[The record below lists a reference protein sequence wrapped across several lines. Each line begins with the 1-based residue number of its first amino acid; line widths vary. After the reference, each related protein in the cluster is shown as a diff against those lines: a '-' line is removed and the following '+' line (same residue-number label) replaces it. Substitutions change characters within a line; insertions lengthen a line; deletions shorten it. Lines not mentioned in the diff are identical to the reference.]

1 MAPPRKGTLP
11 TTLRISRQL
20 KSDLDAW
27 IKAQPNP
34 QPTRPEAI
42 RRLLTERLADQPAP
56 AAAPTPLPR
65 GSTEGDADLAELRR
79 KFIMLAGKVDGLV
92 AYTRQVEAQR
102 DALAARAPRLEI
114 VREPPRPPPNVER
127 WPRGPP
133 HSPSRDGLLLAP
145 ATLSRESTPRDDPE
159 AVARARAQ
167 LAAAEAAAEAR
178 RREESEAPRD

>member
-27 IKAQPNP
+27 IKGQPNP

-42 RRLLTERLADQPAP
+42 RRLVKERLAGEPAP
-56 AAAPTPLPR
+56 AAGAA
-65 GSTEGDADLAELRR
+65 EDAAELRAR
-79 KFIMLAGKVDGLV
+79 LIALAGKVDGLA
-92 AYTRQVEAQR
+92 AYAREVERQR
-102 DALAARAPRLEI
+102 DALAARAPRLEV

-127 WPRGPP
+127 WPCSPP
-133 HSPSRDGLLLAP
+133 HSPSRDGLVSAP
-145 ATLSRESTPRDDPE
+145 ATLSRGSTPRDDPE

-178 RREESEAPRD
+178 RGEEGAAPRD